1 MRQTSNFLQAAKAV
15 GVVVGV
21 PLAVV
26 GCGVVVVS
34 FAVSMGLLI
43 LGFLFGGVPQ
53 FFVQPSAL
61 LPLFLALLAGCLV
74 GACSRRIIWPVL
86 TWILLPLVVAVG
98 FSLPIGL
105 LRSSGESGGWAFLY
119 FLNLASASFAT
130 VGFGLLAG
138 GLVRKFKKHAHG
150 T

>member
-1 MRQTSNFLQAAKAV
+1 MRQNSNFLQAAKAV

-26 GCGVVVVS
+26 ACGVVVVS

-53 FFVQPSAL
+53 FFFQPSAL
-61 LPLFLALLAGCLV
+61 LPLFLAFLAGCLV
-74 GACSRRIIWPVL
+74 GACSQRIIWPVL
-86 TWILLPLVVAVG
+86 TWILLPLVVAVA

-105 LRSSGESGGWAFLY
+105 MRSSGESGGWAFLY
-119 FLNLASASFAT
+119 FLNLASASFVT

-138 GLVRKFKKHAHG
+138 GLVRKLRKHAHA